1 MPVFN
6 PYDVYQ
12 GPKGATFGDPNWV
25 RTSATSWQPRNPA
38 PEPPTRTTVTSTGS
52 GGSGSSS
59 GGSGGGSPV
68 KTGPMPPRVGA
79 PGQVQREGDVSIP
92 GSAAGLG
99 GLDEAGKA
107 AQSAVFGRAK
117 DRAGQVASSALS
129 GLRSALASRGMLGSG
144 IETQGTVDAAMQ
156 GAGIL
161 ADTNREEAIQESQ
174 RGERAREF
182 QTQAQLQQRGQ
193 NINQRGQDL
202 GQILGVRGQDITQ
215 RGQDFTGRGQD
226 ITLQGLQQ
234 AAAGTTT
241 TTQQYD
247 GAAPDAGLYGVAP
260 VRAQQVRR
268 Y

>member
-1 MPVFN
+1 MP
-6 PYDVYQ
+6 
-12 GPKGATFGDPNWV
+12 PKVAAPAQVAREGDIGMSP
-25 RTSATSWQPRNPA
+25 SATSL
-38 PEPPTRTTVTSTGS
+38 
-52 GGSGSSS
+52 
-59 GGSGGGSPV
+59 
-68 KTGPMPPRVGA
+68 
-79 PGQVQREGDVSIP
+79 GQLD
-92 GSAAGLG
+92 AAGQ
-99 GLDEAGKA
+99 A
-107 AQSAVFGRAK
+107 AQAAVFGRAK

-156 GAGIL
+156 GAGLI
-161 ADTNREEAIQESQ
+161 ADTSREEAIQEAQ

-226 ITLQGLQQ
+226 ITLEGLRRAAQGSS
-234 AAAGTTT
+234 T
-241 TTQQYD
+241 TTQTWENEPPPLTYSD
-247 GAAPDAGLYGVAP
+247 YAVKPL
-260 VRAQQVRR
+260 RR